1 MGNKLKALRRAARK
15 AGAAKG
21 IYKRAGAKLRM
32 ARSLPNRGLAP
43 PYKRYGPP
51 PPGVKKLPS
60 GRYPPNYRWAGHLY
74 RGKQWT
80 AALARKY
87 PDGVR
92 FTRDGYPN
100 FTPYAIK
107 TITFKKGFKDRAGDI
122 AFANSKFDAPPGY
135 TWHHHQDGRRLQ
147 LVPTDLHNA
156 IRHGGGIAN
165 LGR

>member
-1 MGNKLKALRRAARK
+1 MGKKFRALRKAARR
-15 AGAAKG
+15 AGVAKG
-21 IYKRAGAKLRM
+21 IFKNAGAKLRM
-32 ARSLPNRGLAP
+32 PRSLPNRGARPLR
-43 PYKRYGPP
+43 RYGPP

-60 GRYPPNYRWAGHLY
+60 GRYPPNARWAGQIY
-74 RGKQWT
+74 RGKKWT
-80 AALARKY
+80 PELARKY

-100 FTPYAIK
+100 FGPYAIK

-122 AFANSKFDAPPGY
+122 AFANRMFDPPPGY

-147 LVPTDLHNA
+147 LIPTDLHEA
-156 IRHGGGIAN
+156 IRHAGGIAN